1 MRLQDHAPPTSL
13 STSPAPSGLP
23 NHTALKKPA
32 SPEEK
37 AAQAA
42 GDAKKVKDGV
52 ESMFV
57 RQMLEASHLFDGVGG
72 HPMMKGMML
81 EKLADTVVQGG
92 NLGVGDAITGKPG
105 ASVGPPRTVHGP
117 QPRSHAS
124 AAVDGAPGGY
134 ALGSVDE
141 LALMRSSAASKAKA
155 PRDGFGLSGMDIGM
169 GMDMGIDLSIDV
181 GDLALPDDLLPQAA
195 ADAVA
200 QGRVP
205 GLARGASVEQAL
217 QRSWTPV
224 VGSPQDDTGV
234 IPLSQAD
241 SNATLGTG
249 TKTIRQAGCL
259 LTSMT
264 MVSNA
269 LTGARRGVDAANHA
283 VTAAGGFDG
292 NNMQVPAAA
301 QALGLKLASRAP
313 FTGDTRAM
321 DAALARG
328 RPVIVGVDFKE
339 GTSSSLGRTDHF
351 LVVTG
356 RAPGG
361 GYTAVDTANGR
372 SLTFAR
378 DGQGALRAGKY
389 SLAEVVT
396 LELASSPAATLTP
409 AARPSSSSTR
419 ATTARWGMDDLLT
432 GFGG

>member
-13 STSPAPSGLP
+13 STSPAPSRLP

-37 AAQAA
+37 AAQEA

-81 EKLADTVVQGG
+81 EKLADTVVQGS

-124 AAVDGAPGGY
+124 AVDGAPGGD

-141 LALMRSSAASKAKA
+141 LALMRSSSAPKAKP
-155 PRDGFGLSGMDIGM
+155 PRDGFGLPAMD
-169 GMDMGIDLSIDV
+169 MDMGVDLSIDV

-195 ADAVA
+195 EEAVA

-205 GLARGASVEQAL
+205 GLARGASVAEAL

-249 TKTIRQAGCL
+249 PKTIRQAGCL

-269 LTGARRGVDAANHA
+269 LTGARRGVDAANQV

-313 FTGDTRAM
+313 FAGDTRAM

-328 RPVIVGVDFKE
+328 RPVVVGVDFKE

-361 GYTAVDTANGR
+361 GYTAVDAANGR

-396 LELASSPAATLTP
+396 LEPSSSTPPALTQ
-409 AARPSSSSTR
+409 AARPSSSVR
-419 ATTARWGMDDLLT
+419 AMSARWGMDDLLT